1 MLNVLG
7 SDYITAARSL
17 GLSDREIIR
26 QDALKNVMVQLLTV
40 SGIVLGYLLAGNVL
54 VETIFAWPG
63 LGFYAWNA
71 LTGSDYDAIQGF
83 VLIVAVIYVFLNFFV
98 DLAYTLIDPRIR
110 LA

>member
-1 MLNVLG
+1 
-7 SDYITAARSL
+7 
-17 GLSDREIIR
+17 
-26 QDALKNVMVQLLTV
+26 
-40 SGIVLGYLLAGNVL
+40 VLGYLLAGNVL

-63 LGFYAWNA
+63 IGFYAWNA

-83 VLIVAVIYVFLNFFV
+83 VIVVAVIYVFLNLAV